1 MPDVD
6 VYGELLP
13 RTLRRGGRK
22 LPLNC
27 ALRRRSPSHKLLFSS
42 SSSSLCTESEETVA
56 VAAAHTPQL
65 ARTLAV
71 RDTAPPACVR
81 PLKGTP
87 LAFVGRRNARA
98 RDVPQGPQ
106 LTSTATYQLVVE
118 RESCLS
124 LFPESMAGLCWLHGG
139 AARHRPRRE
148 APARRVLESGL
159 LVPLL
164 HGRASLILIDHALH
178 VRPWRPIDRDRA
190 DAVLIDTYPL
200 VRACTR
206 GNVPKCSVNGRRY
219 VVAGGILCLLV
230 GRQRPWRRWIRE
242 R

>member
-1 MPDVD
+1 MPGRMPDVD

-118 RESCLS
+118 RE
-124 LFPESMAGLCWLHGG
+124 LFILIPGIHGG
-139 AARHRPRRE
+139 IVLVARWCGE
-148 APARRVLESGL
+148 APPASRGVLESGL

-164 HGRASLILIDHALH
+164 HGRASLILIDHAQ
-178 VRPWRPIDRDRA
+178 
-190 DAVLIDTYPL
+190 
-200 VRACTR
+200 
-206 GNVPKCSVNGRRY
+206 GRIQE
-219 VVAGGILCLLV
+219 GG
-230 GRQRPWRRWIRE
+230 
-242 R
+242 